1 MASRSNSTMKSRGRP
16 VTFDPEHV
24 IDIAMNMYWKKGIE
38 NVSLNEISKLSNE
51 SRTGIYREF
60 KNEDGLQYAAIQR
73 YNKLVLEPW
82 SEAIKN
88 STNLPKY
95 LEEVFKSIIYSK
107 LRKQN
112 LHLAYSMK
120 IAQYKLS
127 TKTRNAVIKL
137 NDSIIESWK
146 IALQTA
152 QIEGYVS
159 KRAEIN
165 SLAEYIQ
172 AQVILFIAL
181 SRNKMPE
188 DKQEKIMKLVIKTVT
203 LSH

>member
-1 MASRSNSTMKSRGRP
+1 
-16 VTFDPEHV
+16 
-24 IDIAMNMYWKKGIE
+24 
-38 NVSLNEISKLSNE
+38 
-51 SRTGIYREF
+51 
-60 KNEDGLQYAAIQR
+60 
-73 YNKLVLEPW
+73 
-82 SEAIKN
+82 
-88 STNLPKY
+88 
-95 LEEVFKSIIYSK
+95 
-107 LRKQN
+107 
-112 LHLAYSMK
+112 MK